1 MIGVKIKSIEYS
13 LPKKV
18 EYLADLKKDN
28 PDWDVKKIY
37 SATGIKKRYVSDEKE
52 DIISLSIKSAKKIF
66 KNFSRK
72 KIDFLIVVTQT
83 SEYKLPS
90 ASCILQNQLKLRN
103 DIKAFD
109 INMGCSGFI
118 YGLNIASNLIKNN
131 EGKNGL
137 IICTD
142 VYTKFIKK
150 KIDPVGQFSLMR
162 QVQYLYQ
169 LTKKII

>member
-1 MIGVKIKSIEYS
+1 
-13 LPKKV
+13 
-18 EYLADLKKDN
+18 
-28 PDWDVKKIY
+28 
-37 SATGIKKRYVSDEKE
+37 
-52 DIISLSIKSAKKIF
+52 
-66 KNFSRK
+66 
-72 KIDFLIVVTQT
+72 
-83 SEYKLPS
+83 
-90 ASCILQNQLKLRN
+90 
-103 DIKAFD
+103 
-109 INMGCSGFI
+109 MGCSGFI

-150 KIDPVGQFSLMR
+150 IDPVGQFFLMR